1 MIQDTIIVFSQ
12 DNRQDQEESEDLDQI
27 EKNQTIEDLNKIDRQ
42 SQYRI
47 EHSSEYAINKLEFKI
62 PLNAAERMVLEEVVK
77 EKNVEHDDV
86 RIRNPSLI
94 YIPKWLINIESKKIN
109 CRREVLAASQRAII
123 DEIAFCPKDLY
134 EKR

>member
-47 EHSSEYAINKLEFKI
+47 EHSSEDAI
-62 PLNAAERMVLEEVVK
+62 
-77 EKNVEHDDV
+77 
-86 RIRNPSLI
+86 
-94 YIPKWLINIESKKIN
+94 KKT
-109 CRREVLAASQRAII
+109 
-123 DEIAFCPKDLY
+123 
-134 EKR
+134 

>member
-62 PLNAAERMVLEEVVK
+62 PLNARR
-77 EKNVEHDDV
+77 KNGV
-86 RIRNPSLI
+86 RGS
-94 YIPKWLINIESKKIN
+94 
-109 CRREVLAASQRAII
+109 C
-123 DEIAFCPKDLY
+123 
-134 EKR
+134 